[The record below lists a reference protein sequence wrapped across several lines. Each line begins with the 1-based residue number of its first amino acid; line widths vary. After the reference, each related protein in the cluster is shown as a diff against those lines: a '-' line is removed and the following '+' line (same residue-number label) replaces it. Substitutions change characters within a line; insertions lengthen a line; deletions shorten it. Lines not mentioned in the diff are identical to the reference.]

1 MTEQSFRE
9 QTIANLATLTEAVD
23 NLKEAVSAMAT
34 AVRDDDLAGRKCR
47 AEVDSSITSVRVD
60 LERKIAA
67 LGNRAAYVAGA
78 TGVAGVAVGA
88 IVTILVKG

>member
-23 NLKEAVSAMAT
+23 NLKEAVASMAV

-47 AEVDSSITSVRVD
+47 AEVDASITTVRVD
-60 LERKIAA
+60 LEQKIAA

-78 TGVAGVAVGA
+78 TGVIGVAVGA